1 MVEVFDRI
9 IGKNIDDLKP
19 KEILRA
25 YLGFRSI

>member
-9 IGKNIDDLKP
+9 IGKNVDDLKP

-25 YLGFRSI
+25 FLGFR